1 MFQVCVRPFVV
12 KHIDNLP
19 TFPAPSG
26 GTLPSPGHMA
36 EELEAEQEDKENVCN
51 VRISNAQQ
59 RTWRQNDLCIHR
71 RDEI

>member
-19 TFPAPSG
+19 TFPVPSG
-26 GTLPSPGHMA
+26 GTLPSAGRMA

-51 VRISNAQQ
+51 VRIS
-59 RTWRQNDLCIHR
+59 H
-71 RDEI
+71 E